1 MDPAKKKLIIK
12 NILII
17 ITTLV
22 FFGVIGYGIYSVLKS
37 TGINIPICASG
48 QTNYPEY
55 DNSCYEECND
65 DYEPCPYIEDG
76 DKTPKTLNCVPK
88 CKDSDIYDFNPKYCN
103 NYNKCSESEQN
114 CKYYCD
120 PSKSCKSGDTS
131 EYSEK
136 DGWRC
141 VTPDKKPQ
149 FINCPIPSTVFSS
162 SCDAN
167 NINIGDDN
175 NTCTK
180 LYSTSTPTILINNTN
195 IKFDITLYYTLSWV
209 VPAGGDEAAYTETE
223 KNKTYSIITP
233 TNSIFNSKTLIDY
246 INKKVVNKYNQITT
260 KNIAP
265 ADKKANDFLLSD
277 DKQFS
282 SIIFYNI
289 SKKDD
294 EASLQTNLI
303 KSINTGTYSSIS
315 LVVYNDKLEQKK
327 PSKDASPPISRYPL
341 NKGWWQFKK
350 FGCKVDEATEPVDF
364 DETPGPSNLILFQLE
379 DDPYKWYFGIVT
391 TSDNVINKDVY
402 IGNNGMLYFGDYCK
416 LLEADCDKLGIPND
430 LKEADW
436 NVSS

>member
-1 MDPAKKKLIIK
+1 MDPAKRNRIIK

-17 ITTLV
+17 ISV
-22 FFGVIGYGIYSVLKS
+22 FVFIAIIGYGIYSALKS
-37 TGINIPICASG
+37 IGIDKPICDPG
-48 QTNYPEY
+48 QTNYSEY
-55 DNSCYEECND
+55 NDNCYEECD
-65 DYEPCPYIEDG
+65 DDQEPCPSFDG
-76 DKTPKTLNCVPK
+76 DDETPTKINCVPK
-88 CKDSDIYDFNPKYCN
+88 CKDSDNYDFNPKFCN
-103 NYNKCSESEQN
+103 NYNKCTESEPN

-131 EYSEK
+131 EYSEEN
-136 DGWRC
+136 GWQC
-141 VTPDKKPQ
+141 MTPDKKPQ

-167 NINIGDDN
+167 SINIGD

-209 VPAGGDEAAYTETE
+209 LPGTTGAHLETE
-223 KNKTYSIITP
+223 NKTYSTITP
-233 TNSIFNSKTLIDY
+233 INSIFNGKTLIDY
-246 INKKVVNKYNQITT
+246 INNKVVTKNRQITN

-265 ADKKANDFLLSD
+265 ADKKPNDFLLSD

-282 SIIFYNI
+282 SIIFYDI

-303 KSINTGTYSSIS
+303 KSINTGTTYSSIS
-315 LVVYNDKLEQKK
+315 LVVYNDKLVTKT
-327 PSKDASPPISRYPL
+327 PSKDASPPISKYPL

-350 FGCKVDEATEPVDF
+350 FGCKVNGADEPVDF
-364 DETPGPSNLILFQLE
+364 DEALGPSNLILFQLE

-391 TSDNVINKDVY
+391 TSENVINKDVY

-416 LLEADCDKLGIPND
+416 LVEADCDKLGIPANLSEND
-430 LKEADW
+430 WD
-436 NVSS
+436 VSS